1 MTKVIGCCMLM
12 VPIKSEPLLSL
23 FFLLLFFFHFFLFHF
38 FGWSLG
44 LFFFIQNIYFLD
56 EQCHYRAMG
65 YSSAEK
71 STHRWQ
77 RWVGGG
83 GGKGGWGHKV
93 LEILK
98 KEHVQILGVNT
109 IQGVLMKNSWNFHGL
124 SWFQLWNFHQKGVS
138 HNFEEFAG
146 VKACFLEVP
155 KVTYLKISVF
165 FRKVYTGVEIRENVL
180 TGHQLPVGHLLKC
193 AALFGE

>member
-23 FFLLLFFFHFFLFHF
+23 FFLLLFFLSFFFVPFFWLKFRIIFFYPKHLFPR
-38 FGWSLG
+38 WAMSLQSNG
-44 LFFFIQNIYFLD
+44 LFLSRKVHTQVT
-56 EQCHYRAMG
+56 E
-65 YSSAEK
+65 
-71 STHRWQ
+71 
-77 RWVGGG
+77 VGGG

-109 IQGVLMKNSWNFHGL
+109 IQGVFMKNSWNFHGL